1 MFGLF
6 GGKSFEPDTDI
17 PDLSGKVIIVTGGNT
32 GLGKESVLQLA
43 KHNPSQIYLA
53 ARTES
58 KARSAIDEIK
68 TQVPD
73 AKVEFLSLDLT
84 DFASVKAAADTFT
97 QKEQRLDILLNN
109 AGIMAVPYSTTKQGY
124 EIQFGTNHM
133 GHALLTKLLLPTLLK
148 TAEEPKSDV
157 RIVNLS
163 SEGHNLAPRDC
174 GIIYDQQAAE
184 NYGPWPRYG
193 CAKLA
198 NILHARGL
206 ASHYPS
212 ITSVSLHPGV
222 IKTELYATTQRDN
235 MIIRYGL
242 ATVGGLFM
250 KTVPEGTKNQLW
262 ACTAPKEE
270 VREGYYYKPVG
281 SNGAGSGWAKDT
293 KNVDELWEWTE
304 KELAKH
310 GF

>member
-6 GGKSFEPDTDI
+6 GGQSFEPEKDI

-58 KARSAIDEIK
+58 KARSAIEEIK

-84 DFASVKAAADTFT
+84 DFESVKAAADSFK

-124 EIQFGTNHM
+124 EVQFGTNHM
-133 GHALLTKLLLPTLLK
+133 GHALLTKLLLPVLLK
-148 TAEEPKSDV
+148 TAEDPNADV
-157 RIVNLS
+157 RVVTLS
-163 SEGHNLAPRDC
+163 SEGHQLAPRDC
-174 GIIYDQQAAE
+174 GIIYDQAAAE
-184 NYGPWPRYG
+184 TYGTWARYG
-193 CAKLA
+193 SAKLA
-198 NILHARGL
+198 NVLHSRGL
-206 ASHYPS
+206 TARHPS
-212 ITSVSLHPGV
+212 ITAVAVHPGV
-222 IKTELYATTQRDN
+222 IKTDLFASTQRDS
-235 MIIRYGL
+235 MIVRYGI
-242 ATVGGLFM
+242 AAVGGLFM
-250 KTVPEGTKNQLW
+250 QTVPQGTRNQLW
-262 ACTAPKEE
+262 ACTANKED
-270 VREGYYYKPVG
+270 VRQGYYFKPVG
-281 SNGAGSGWAKDT
+281 NRGPGSGWAQDT
-293 KNVDELWEWTE
+293 KKVEELWEWTE

-310 GF
+310 GY

>member
-1 MFGLF
+1 L
-6 GGKSFEPDTDI
+6 KYLHEA
-17 PDLSGKVIIVTGGNT
+17 LAGNT
-32 GLGKESVLQLA
+32 GLGKESVLQFA

-84 DFASVKAAADTFT
+84 DFASVKAAADAFK

-133 GHALLTKLLLPTLLK
+133 GHALLTKLLLPVLLK
-148 TAEEPKSDV
+148 TAEEPNADV
-157 RIVNLS
+157 RVVTLS
-163 SEGHNLAPRDC
+163 SKGHQLAPRDC
-174 GIIYDQQAAE
+174 GIIYDQAAAE
-184 NYGPWPRYG
+184 TYGTWPRYG
-193 CAKLA
+193 SAKLA
-198 NILHARGL
+198 NLLHSRGL
-206 ASHYPS
+206 TAHYPS
-212 ITSVSLHPGV
+212 ITAASVHPGV
-222 IKTELYATTQRDN
+222 IKTDLFASTQRDS
-235 MIIRYGL
+235 MIVRYGM
-242 ATVGGLFM
+242 AAVGGLFM
-250 KTVPEGTKNQLW
+250 QTVPQGTKNQLW

-270 VREGYYYKPVG
+270 VREGYYFNPVG
-281 SNGAGSGWAKDT
+281 SNVPGSGWAKDT
-293 KNVDELWEWTE
+293 KKVEELWEWTE

-310 GF
+310 GY